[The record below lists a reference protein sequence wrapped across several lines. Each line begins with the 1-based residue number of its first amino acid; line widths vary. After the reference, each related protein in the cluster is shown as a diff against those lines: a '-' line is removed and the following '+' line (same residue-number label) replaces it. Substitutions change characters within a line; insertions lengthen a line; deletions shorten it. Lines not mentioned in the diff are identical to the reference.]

1 MLEFVITHIM
11 YGSEARRISGQR
23 EAEVKKNVDVVCQLI
38 VQSSRSQRQVKLK
51 NSHEFKKTVETP
63 LSIGIP
69 LAINSRVRD
78 QECDAL

>member
-38 VQSSRSQRQVKLK
+38 VQR
-51 NSHEFKKTVETP
+51 
-63 LSIGIP
+63 
-69 LAINSRVRD
+69 
-78 QECDAL
+78 